1 MNGVHFRGI
10 YKTYA
15 KFNKENQKMSTVT
28 DWIGNTRKLTNYAQ
42 KSPWTLL

>member
-1 MNGVHFRGI
+1 MGFILEEFIKHTPNSI
-10 YKTYA
+10 KKT
-15 KFNKENQKMSTVT
+15 KRCQHVT